1 MTVQSRGSLASLPL
15 GTALLTDAALS
26 LLLWNL
32 ALRFGLFISRVWPGL
47 IGAFA

>member
-1 MTVQSRGSLASLPL
+1 MTQASLPL

-32 ALRFGLFISRVWPGL
+32 AFRLALLISRVWPGL
-47 IGAFA
+47 LGAFA